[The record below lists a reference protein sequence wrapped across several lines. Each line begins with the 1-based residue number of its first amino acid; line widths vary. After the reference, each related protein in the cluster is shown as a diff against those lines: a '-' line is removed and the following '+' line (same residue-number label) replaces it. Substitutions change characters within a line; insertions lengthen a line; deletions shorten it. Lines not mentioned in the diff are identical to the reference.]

1 MKSRMAGRILKQTI
15 LFFLIFA
22 LFFAGTTMMARAST
36 GGTFTPNLTDEQI
49 KSIKTITDKYYLRE
63 LDILYQMEHKSLALY
78 HELQRKD
85 AFADEARAEQAS
97 KTFKGLVKDLSNLMA
112 QLLRTK
118 TEYFLSIKHVL
129 TDEQKKQLINS
140 LNVELEPQERVYIY
154 YEVDIEYI
162 LGALT
167 PEQSKKI
174 VQIQYDLEVKMA
186 RINKELDLAEI
197 DLRLEMLASE
207 PDSKK
212 VKEIIS
218 GVTELNI
225 ALMETVVDATLQFKD
240 VLTIEQ
246 KKKLRH
252 YILTGVRP
260 DLDKYLL
267 AINNTFIYAVDKASI
282 GYPPVTADFA

>member
-1 MKSRMAGRILKQTI
+1 M
-15 LFFLIFA
+15 
-22 LFFAGTTMMARAST
+22 
-36 GGTFTPNLTDEQI
+36 
-49 KSIKTITDKYYLRE
+49 
-63 LDILYQMEHKSLALY
+63 
-78 HELQRKD
+78 
-85 AFADEARAEQAS
+85 
-97 KTFKGLVKDLSNLMA
+97 
-112 QLLRTK
+112 
-118 TEYFLSIKHVL
+118 

-174 VQIQYDLEVKMA
+174 VQIQHDLEVKMA

-197 DLRLEMLASE
+197 DLRLELLAKD

-212 VKEIIS
+212 IKEIVS
-218 GVTELNI
+218 EVTELNI

-246 KKKLRH
+246 KKKMRH
-252 YILTGVRP
+252 YILTGISP
-260 DLDKYLL
+260 DL
-267 AINNTFIYAVDKASI
+267 N
-282 GYPPVTADFA
+282 